1 MANEK
6 VKPIEIIVDDGYQ
19 RVPVRNL
26 FGDEVGVFYFN
37 PTDMGIIRRYNGFVQ
52 NFDSI
57 ADPIERLYNAPEGN
71 GGEDSKKYEEAI
83 EEATQRLYEAVNK
96 LFNSDAAGAFFG
108 KVNPFSIVGDG
119 EFYCTNVLNKVRGLI
134 NDQFDV
140 QVAKINKRVNKY
152 TSAVKKK

>member
-6 VKPIEIIVDDGYQ
+6 IKTMEIIVDDGYQ

-37 PTDMGIIRRYNGFVQ
+37 PTDMGIIRRYNEFAQ
-52 NFDSI
+52 KFDTI
-57 ADPIERLYNAPEGN
+57 VEPLERLYNGPD
-71 GGEDSKKYEEAI
+71 GETNADSKKSEEAI
-83 EEATQRLYEAVNK
+83 EEATQRLYDAVNK
-96 LFNSDAAGAFFG
+96 LFNSDTAGAFFG

-134 NDQFDV
+134 NEQFDV

-152 TSAVKKK
+152 TKVVKK